1 MRGFLKRNFLI
12 FYYKSIIYILSVRFR
27 SIGPQTPHIA
37 SLSAGNTATSCVA
50 GPLCAGGR
58 NEDPEIPVFGSEATR
73 KDTVDRWTIII
84 SIIEYYAKM

>member
-37 SLSAGNTATSCVA
+37 SQSADNTATSCVA
-50 GPLCAGGR
+50 GPLRAGAVP
-58 NEDPEIPVFGSEATR
+58 EDPELVFFGSAVE
-73 KDTVDRWTIII
+73 K
-84 SIIEYYAKM
+84 